1 VARLDPIKMEDLT
14 PQQKVLHDELLRTRK
29 RVSGPFG
36 VWLRNPPLADA
47 ANKLV
52 LAVREH
58 GKLEKR
64 LYELIV
70 LTVVR
75 YWSASYAWA
84 AHEGNARTSG
94 LEPEV
99 IEAIRARRKPTFS
112 RPEESMIYDAVTSL
126 MDDKKLSEPAYQGL
140 IKQFGLDRTI
150 EIVTIA
156 GLYSMVATVLNGFE
170 IPTPNGER
178 PFG

>member
-1 VARLDPIKMEDLT
+1 MARLDPLKPEELT
-14 PQQKVLHDELLRTRK
+14 PEQSAVHAELLRTRK

-47 ANKLV
+47 ANRLV
-52 LAVREH
+52 LALREN

-75 YWSASYAWA
+75 HWSAQYAWA
-84 AHEGNARTSG
+84 AHEAAAAAAG
-94 LEPEV
+94 LGPAV
-99 IEAIRARRKPTFS
+99 IEALRQRRRPAFARADERLVH
-112 RPEESMIYDAVTSL
+112 EAVRSL
-126 MDDKKLSEPAYQGL
+126 MEDKRLSEQVYQDLLGN
-140 IKQFGLDRTI
+140 FGLDRTI
-150 EIVTIA
+150 EIITIA
-156 GLYSMVATVLNGFE
+156 GLYSMVSTVLNGFE
-170 IPTPNGER
+170 VPTPNGER

>member
-1 VARLDPIKMEDLT
+1 MARLDPLKPEDLT
-14 PQQKVLHDELLRTRK
+14 PEQKAVHEELMRTRK

-47 ANKLV
+47 ANRVVK
-52 LAVREH
+52 AVRED

-75 YWSASYAWA
+75 HWSAQYAWA
-84 AHEGNARTSG
+84 AHEANARASG
-94 LEPEV
+94 LSDDT
-99 IEAIRARRKPTFS
+99 IEAIRARRKPGFS
-112 RPEESMIYDAVTSL
+112 KPDEALVYEAVSSLLEDKILGDATYREL
-126 MDDKKLSEPAYQGL
+126 LDR
-140 IKQFGLDRTI
+140 FGLDRTI

-156 GLYSMVATVLNGFE
+156 GLYSMVSTVLNGFE
-170 IPTPNGER
+170 VPTPNGER